1 MIIVQEK
8 NLLWEIFLVDFV
20 HKTWSLK
27 SPEEKEIGLE
37 KKVELYTIVRKRKR
51 RKKTVCQYIL
61 IIDLKEKRKH
71 FLSETLLLT
80 YIINFRNICWK
91 IQSVNMVK
99 KLLTILSITSYLMV
113 SGFLENLFKLQIFYL
128 LLWTIELN
136 LIVLDLSNVNK
147 YILSFF
153 LPKYELDK
161 VVKIYE
167 VWLM

>member
-1 MIIVQEK
+1 M
-8 NLLWEIFLVDFV
+8 

-37 KKVELYTIVRKRKR
+37 KKVELSYHSEKKKKKK
-51 RKKTVCQYIL
+51 KKTVCQYIL

-153 LPKYELDK
+153 YLSTNWIKLLKYMRFDWCKSIPLK
-161 VVKIYE
+161 Y
-167 VWLM
+167 W